1 MMNRKTL
8 TELTNL
14 CLIYNT
20 NNEILVEEK
29 ITKYG
34 KKIVLPGG
42 HVENNESLKD
52 SIIREIY
59 EETNLVITNP
69 ILCGIK
75 DKCNADNSRFIV
87 FLYKCNRFTGKIKSS
102 NEGNVFWMKKED
114 FINIDTIWNMKEILK
129 VIESNQ
135 SDELYLFDEN
145 FKIL

>member
-1 MMNRKTL
+1 MNRKTL

-14 CLIYNT
+14 CLIYND

-52 SIIREIY
+52 AIIREIY

-75 DKCNADNSRFIV
+75 DKCN
-87 FLYKCNRFTGKIKSS
+87 KFTGEIKSS
-102 NEGNVFWMKKED
+102 NEGKVFWMKKED
-114 FINIDTIWNMKEILK
+114 FINLDTIWNMKEILK

-135 SDELYLFDEN
+135 ADELYLFDEN
-145 FKIL
+145 FNIL

>member
-1 MMNRKTL
+1 MTKDVM
-8 TELTNL
+8 
-14 CLIYNT
+14 
-20 NNEILVEEK
+20 LVTGAGQ
-29 ITKYG
+29 ISMAIARRMGYG

-52 SIIREIY
+52 AIIREIY

-87 FLYKCNRFTGKIKSS
+87 FLYKCNKFTGEIKSS
-102 NEGNVFWMKKED
+102 NEGKVFWMKKED
-114 FINIDTIWNMKEILK
+114 FINLDTIWNMKEILK

-135 SDELYLFDEN
+135 ADELYLFDEN
-145 FKIL
+145 FNIL

>member
-34 KKIVLPGG
+34 KKIVFRGY

-52 SIIREIY
+52 AIIREIY
-59 EETNLVITNP
+59 EETNLVISNT

-75 DKCNADNSRFIV
+75 DKCN
-87 FLYKCNRFTGKIKSS
+87 KCVGEIKPS

-114 FINIDTIWNMKEILK
+114 FINLDTIWNMKEILK

-135 SDELYLFDEN
+135 ADELYLFAEN
-145 FKIL
+145 FNIL

>member
-34 KKIVLPGG
+34 KKIVFRGY

-52 SIIREIY
+52 AIIREIY
-59 EETNLVITNP
+59 EETNLDISNP

-75 DKCNADNSRFIV
+75 DKCNKFI
-87 FLYKCNRFTGKIKSS
+87 GKIKPS

-114 FINIDTIWNMKEILK
+114 FINLDSIWNMKEILK

-135 SDELYLFDEN
+135 ADELYLFAEN
-145 FKIL
+145 FNIL

>member
-14 CLIYNT
+14 SLIYNT

-34 KKIVLPGG
+34 KKIVFRGY

-52 SIIREIY
+52 AIIRENY
-59 EETNLVITNP
+59 EETNLVISNP

-87 FLYKCNRFTGKIKSS
+87 FLYKCNKFVGEIKPS

-114 FINIDTIWNMKEILK
+114 FINLDTIWNMKEILK

-135 SDELYLFDEN
+135 ADELYLFAEN
-145 FKIL
+145 FNIL